1 MNLNFKPPISPL
13 FVPGDKPNLIAKA
26 AQSGADAI
34 IIDLE
39 DAVAPAAKASARD
52 LVNRHGIHGIPVIVR
67 VNAHGTVWHKDDL
80 SALASGDIAA
90 IMLPKSETR
99 ASIDAVKTVIG
110 RSLPIIPLV
119 ESAAGLNALS
129 DLLNGPEVVL
139 VAFGSLDY
147 ALDLDCMPDWEPLL
161 SARSEIV
168 LKSRLAGLPG
178 PLDGVTTNLTD
189 AEATSIDALRA
200 RSLGFRGK
208 LAIHPKQI
216 KPIRLAMTPSPD
228 EIAWAE
234 KIIAATKNISVS
246 SVDGAMVD
254 APVIARAKRIL
265 DI

>member
-1 MNLNFKPPISPL
+1 MTFNFKPPIAPL

-52 LVNRHGIHGIPVIVR
+52 VVMRHGIHGLPVIVR
-67 VNAHGTVWHKDDL
+67 INAYGTVWHNDDL
-80 SALASGDIAA
+80 SALATTDISA
-90 IMLPKSETR
+90 IMLPKAETR
-99 ASIDAVKTVIG
+99 ASIDVIKTVIG
-110 RSLPIIPLV
+110 RPLPIIPLI

-129 DLLNGPEVVL
+129 ALLSGPEVAIA
-139 VAFGSLDY
+139 AFGSLDY
-147 ALDLDCMPDWEPLL
+147 ALDIDCAPAWEPLL

-189 AEATSIDALRA
+189 AEATSIDALQA

-216 KPIRLAMTPSPD
+216 QPIRLAMTPSPD
-228 EIAWAE
+228 EIAWAK